1 MSAPGP
7 QRHQVRCNEMPAF
20 PAALSAKTRSPGR
33 CPGLPSISKSTSWN
47 CSLAVEGVGF
57 TRDFT
62 ADTRIGIA
70 ADHAIMDD
78 HIVASRTADRRRLLT
93 LQLAMRVPGD
103 RGGRE

>member
-7 QRHQVRCNEMPAF
+7 QRHQARCNKMPAF
-20 PAALSAKTRSPGR
+20 PAALSAKTRSPEL
-33 CPGLPSISKSTSWN
+33 CPGLPSTSTSTLCN
-47 CSLAVEGVGF
+47 CSLAVERVGF

-62 ADTRIGIA
+62 ADTRIGIS

-93 LQLAMRVPGD
+93 QRLAMRVPGD
-103 RGGRE
+103 SRGRE